1 MERVVAKQL
10 VDHIHRHGLDNSYQS
25 AYKSDYSTETALLSI
40 KNYIHLSLSRGEAT
54 ALVLL
59 DLSATF
65 DTIDHSTLLSCL
77 LDWFGVGGST
87 VKWFSFYLTE
97 RFQSVKIGS
106 TLSDLQK
113 LLFGVPQGS
122 VLGPLLFSLYTSPLS
137 TLIGKHKGVKFH
149 FYADDSQLY
158 VHLSHMNA
166 SAAFDK
172 LNRCLQDVKEWML
185 ASKLKLNPDKTEFI
199 LFGSKKQR
207 ERLNVCFPIDIL
219 GNPLHPTKSVRN
231 LGVWFDSDFSF
242 SKHIQNVCKS
252 CFIQLRDFRNI
263 RQFLTH
269 DAAVSV
275 TNAFVSSRLD
285 YCNSLFRSL
294 SKFNLHRLQSIQNSA
309 ARIVTNSSKYT
320 RITPVLR
327 KLHWLPVQFRSEFKL
342 ATLVYKF
349 IHTGFPKYFAPYL
362 STYNTRRSQSVANFL
377 NVPKFQPK
385 IHNPLSSLV
394 SASPLMLPLFGI
406 HFLKTFV
413 HHPLLPLLER
423 SSKPISTQKLILL
436 SSFSLMASPWC

>member
-1 MERVVAKQL
+1 M
-10 VDHIHRHGLDNSYQS
+10 
-25 AYKSDYSTETALLSI
+25 ALLSI
-40 KNYIHLSLSRGEAT
+40 KNDIHLSLSRSEPT

-59 DLSATF
+59 DLSAAF

-77 LDWFGVGGST
+77 LDSFGVGGSAL
-87 VKWFSFYLTE
+87 KWFSSYLTE
-97 RFQSVKIGS
+97 RFQCVKIGS
-106 TLSDLQK
+106 ILSDLQK

-137 TLIGKHKGVKFH
+137 TLIGKHKGISFH

-158 VHLSHMNA
+158 VHLSHINA

-172 LNRCLQDVKEWML
+172 LNRCLQDVKEWMS
-185 ASKLKLNPDKTEFI
+185 ASKLKLNTDRAEFI
-199 LFGSKKQR
+199 LFGSKKHR

-219 GNPLHPTKSVRN
+219 GNPLHPTESVRN
-231 LGVWFDSDFSF
+231 LGVWFDADFSF

-252 CFIQLRDFRNI
+252 CFIQLRDFRSI
-263 RQFLTH
+263 RQFLTQ

-275 TNAFVSSRLD
+275 ANAFVNSRLE
-285 YCNSLFRSL
+285 YCNSLFRNL

-320 RITPVLR
+320 RITPVLK

-342 ATLVYKF
+342 VAQVYKF

-362 STYNTRRSQSVANFL
+362 STYHPTYNTRRSQSVANFL
-377 NVPKFQPK
+377 NVPNFQPT
-385 IHNPLSSLV
+385 IHKSTKQFGFSFAFDAPTVWNSLPEDIR
-394 SASPLMLPLFGI
+394 ASPTIATFRKK
-406 HFLKTFV
+406 LKTYLYAKAY
-413 HHPLLPLLER
+413 PP
-423 SSKPISTQKLILL
+423 
-436 SSFSLMASPWC
+436 